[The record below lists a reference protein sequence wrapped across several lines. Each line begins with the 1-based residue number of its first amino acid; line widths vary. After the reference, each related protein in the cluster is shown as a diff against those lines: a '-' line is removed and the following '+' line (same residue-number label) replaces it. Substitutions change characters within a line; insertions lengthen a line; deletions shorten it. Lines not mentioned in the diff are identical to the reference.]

1 MDSQYQ
7 SRNIR
12 VRLKI
17 GSVQQGQAV
26 QAVQAMTVEQA
37 YKRKQPMYVLN
48 VLSLW
53 CARKIDFHTVVHAL
67 KNRPI
72 AVAGRGG
79 SYHVDPIDPNE

>member
-1 MDSQYQ
+1 
-7 SRNIR
+7 
-12 VRLKI
+12 
-17 GSVQQGQAV
+17 
-26 QAVQAMTVEQA
+26 
-37 YKRKQPMYVLN
+37 MYVLN

-53 CARKIDFHTVVHAL
+53 YARKIDFRTVVHAL

>member
-1 MDSQYQ
+1 MFH
-7 SRNIR
+7 
-12 VRLKI
+12 
-17 GSVQQGQAV
+17 
-26 QAVQAMTVEQA
+26 
-37 YKRKQPMYVLN
+37 VLN

-79 SYHVDPIDPNE
+79 SYQVDPIDPNE